1 MNHDK
6 QQRVAEETAISERF
20 VRRVN
25 PFRQVFP
32 HQQLNHRVTDKTGS
46 VQANACI
53 PGVFEKISIT
63 NPIRKEKKTTFVRE
77 LPTGIFS
84 MK

>member
-32 HQQLNHRVTDKTGS
+32 HQQLNQRVTDKTG
-46 VQANACI
+46 Q
-53 PGVFEKISIT
+53 
-63 NPIRKEKKTTFVRE
+63 R
-77 LPTGIFS
+77 TGKRMHSGRI
-84 MK
+84 

>member
-6 QQRVAEETAISERF
+6 KQRIAEKTAISERF
-20 VRRVN
+20 VRIK
-25 PFRQVFP
+25 PA
-32 HQQLNHRVTDKTGS
+32 S

-53 PGVFEKISIT
+53 PGVFEKTSIV
-63 NPIRKEKKTTFVRE
+63 NPIRKEKNTTFVRE

>member
-25 PFRQVFP
+25 PFP
-32 HQQLNHRVTDKTGS
+32 ASLSPSTTESTGD
-46 VQANACI
+46 
-53 PGVFEKISIT
+53 G
-63 NPIRKEKKTTFVRE
+63 
-77 LPTGIFS
+77 
-84 MK
+84 

>member
-1 MNHDK
+1 MMNHDK

-32 HQQLNHRVTDKTGS
+32 HQQLNQRVTDKTG
-46 VQANACI
+46 Q
-53 PGVFEKISIT
+53 
-63 NPIRKEKKTTFVRE
+63 R
-77 LPTGIFS
+77 TGKRMHSGRI
-84 MK
+84 